1 MIKIVNGGWINE
13 RYIVKITPNGED
25 EVLLTVSAGSKLDV
39 YAAKYSDVERLI
51 EDASAMQ

>member
-1 MIKIVNGGWINE
+1 MIKTLNGAWVNE
-13 RYIVKITPNGED
+13 RYIVKITPNGDD
-25 EVLLTVSAGSKLDV
+25 EVLLTVNAGSKLDV

>member
-1 MIKIVNGGWINE
+1 MIKIKGGWVNE

-25 EVLLTVSAGSKLDV
+25 EVLLTVNAGSKLDIC
-39 YAAKYSDVERLI
+39 AAKYSDVERLI

>member
-1 MIKIVNGGWINE
+1 MIKILNGGWVNE
-13 RYIVKITPNGED
+13 RYIVKITPNGND
-25 EVLLTVSAGSKLDV
+25 EVLLTVNAGSKLDV

>member
-1 MIKIVNGGWINE
+1 MIKILNGGWVNE
-13 RYIVKITPNGED
+13 RYIVKITPNGND
-25 EVLLTVSAGSKLDV
+25 EVLLTVNAGSKLDI

>member
-1 MIKIVNGGWINE
+1 MIKILNGGWVNE
-13 RYIVKITPNGED
+13 RYIVKITPNGDD
-25 EVLLTVSAGSKLDV
+25 EVLLTVNAGSKLDV

>member
-1 MIKIVNGGWINE
+1 MIKILNGGWVNE
-13 RYIVKITPNGED
+13 RYIVRITPNGND
-25 EVLLTVSAGSKLDV
+25 EVLLTVNAGSKLDV

>member
-1 MIKIVNGGWINE
+1 MIKTLSGVWVNE
-13 RYIVKITPNGED
+13 RYIVEITPNGND
-25 EVLLTVSAGSKLDV
+25 EMLLTVSAGSKLGI

>member
-1 MIKIVNGGWINE
+1 MIKTSNGTWINE
-13 RYIVKITPNGED
+13 RYIVEITPNKGD
-25 EVLLTVSAGSKLDV
+25 EVLLTVSAGSKLDI